1 MSSFPPPRSSA
12 GMRWSLPGIRRRIE
26 PLVVARNR
34 GRRIIKAI
42 DGPVFAVEQGRVIA
56 AFDEAT
62 WTVSTDPSQV
72 FMTLLSC
79 LRAGEVRL
87 DSAAHTPWVPE
98 VPNVHAPTVDAVV
111 AELVRVAPELA
122 LKRAFESSKHRLVQL
137 RIPPEDAAMIC
148 RASPEAVAWL
158 HRLGAGERVGE
169 IVGIADL
176 PTHQRARLLTTLL
189 VLGHATLDAK
199 AA

>member
-1 MSSFPPPRSSA
+1 MH
-12 GMRWSLPGIRRRIE
+12 WSLPGLRRRIE

-34 GRRIIKAI
+34 GRRIVKAI
-42 DGPVFAVEQGRVIA
+42 DGPAFAVEKGRIIA
-56 AFDEAT
+56 AYDEAT
-62 WTVSTDPSQV
+62 CMVSTDPSQV
-72 FMTLLSC
+72 FMQLLSS
-79 LRAGEVRL
+79 LRAGELRL
-87 DSAAHTPWVPE
+87 DSATQIPWLPDA
-98 VPNVHAPTVDAVV
+98 PNPHAPTVDAVV
-111 AELVRVAPELA
+111 AELVRVAPEPA
-122 LKRAFESSKHRLVQL
+122 LKQAFESSKHRLVQL
-137 RIPPEDAAMIC
+137 RIPPEDAATIC

-189 VLGHATLDAK
+189 VLGHATLEAK